1 MPCGTQEKAKV
12 YTHFFKSL
20 RQTLHMD
27 KMEEVGKVLHYFSR
41 IGVAIVE
48 LKATLSIGDQ
58 ILVKGPTSD
67 FEQVIESMQIEHV
80 NVSTAKRGDSIGLKV
95 NKLVKP
101 NDIVY
106 KKSL

>member
-1 MPCGTQEKAKV
+1 
-12 YTHFFKSL
+12 L
-20 RQTLHMD
+20 D
-27 KMEEVGKVLHYFSR
+27 EVGKVLHYFSR

-48 LKATLSIGDQ
+48 LKAPVSVGDQ

-80 NVSTAKRGDSIGLKV
+80 NVSTAKKGDSIGLKV

-101 NDIVY
+101 NDLLY

>member
-1 MPCGTQEKAKV
+1 
-12 YTHFFKSL
+12 
-20 RQTLHMD
+20 MD
-27 KMEEVGKVLHYFSR
+27 KLEEVGQVSHYFSR

-48 LKATLSIGDQ
+48 LKSTLSVGDQ
-58 ILVKGPTSD
+58 VLVKGPTSD

-80 NVSTAKRGDSIGLKV
+80 NVSTAKKGDSIGLKV

-101 NDIVY
+101 NDVLY

>member
-1 MPCGTQEKAKV
+1 MD
-12 YTHFFKSL
+12 
-20 RQTLHMD
+20 TL
-27 KMEEVGKVLHYFSR
+27 EEVGKVSHYFSR

-48 LKATLSIGDQ
+48 LKAPLSVGDQ
-58 ILVKGPTSD
+58 VLVKGPTSD

-80 NVSTAKRGDSIGLKV
+80 NVSTAKKGDSIGLKV

-106 KKSL
+106 KKSPST

>member
-1 MPCGTQEKAKV
+1 
-12 YTHFFKSL
+12 
-20 RQTLHMD
+20 MD
-27 KMEEVGKVLHYFSR
+27 KFEEVGKVSHYFSR

-48 LKATLSIGDQ
+48 LKATLSVGDQ
-58 ILVKGPTSD
+58 VLVKGPTSD

-80 NVSTAKRGDSIGLKV
+80 NVSTAKKGDSIGLKV

-101 NDIVY
+101 NDVLY

>member
-1 MPCGTQEKAKV
+1 MFLA
-12 YTHFFKSL
+12 
-20 RQTLHMD
+20 MD
-27 KMEEVGKVLHYFSR
+27 KLEEVGKVLHYFSR

-48 LKATLSIGDQ
+48 LKAPLSIGDT

-80 NVSTAKRGDSIGLKV
+80 NVSTAKKGDSIGLKV
-95 NKLVKP
+95 DKPVKP
-101 NDIVY
+101 NDILF

>member
-1 MPCGTQEKAKV
+1 
-12 YTHFFKSL
+12 
-20 RQTLHMD
+20 MD
-27 KMEEVGKVLHYFSR
+27 KLEEVGKVSHYFSR
-41 IGVAIVE
+41 IGVAIVD
-48 LKATLSIGDQ
+48 LKAPVSVGDQ

-80 NVSTAKRGDSIGLKV
+80 NVSTAKKGDSIGLKV

-101 NDIVY
+101 NDILY

>member
-1 MPCGTQEKAKV
+1 
-12 YTHFFKSL
+12 
-20 RQTLHMD
+20 MD
-27 KMEEVGKVLHYFSR
+27 KLEEVGKVLHYFSR

-48 LKATLSIGDQ
+48 LKAPVSIGDQ
-58 ILVKGPTSD
+58 VSVKGPTSD

-80 NVSTAKRGDSIGLKV
+80 NVSTAKKGDSIGLKV

-101 NDIVY
+101 NDVLY

>member
-1 MPCGTQEKAKV
+1 
-12 YTHFFKSL
+12 
-20 RQTLHMD
+20 MD
-27 KMEEVGKVLHYFSR
+27 KLEAVGKVLHYYSR
-41 IGVAIVE
+41 IGVAVIE
-48 LKATLSIGDQ
+48 LNGSLSIGDQ

-106 KKSL
+106 KKSPST

>member
-1 MPCGTQEKAKV
+1 
-12 YTHFFKSL
+12 
-20 RQTLHMD
+20 MD
-27 KMEEVGKVLHYFSR
+27 KLEEVGKVLHYFSR

-48 LKATLSIGDQ
+48 LKAPLSIGDR

-80 NVSTAKRGDSIGLKV
+80 NVSTAKKGDSIGLKV
-95 NKLVKP
+95 DKLVKP
-101 NDIVY
+101 NDILF

>member
-1 MPCGTQEKAKV
+1 
-12 YTHFFKSL
+12 
-20 RQTLHMD
+20 MD
-27 KMEEVGKVLHYFSR
+27 KLEEVGKVLHYFSR

-48 LKATLSIGDQ
+48 LKAPLSVGDQ
-58 ILVKGPTSD
+58 VLVKGPTSD

-80 NVSTAKRGDSIGLKV
+80 NVSTAKKGDSIGLKV

-101 NDIVY
+101 NDVLY

>member
-1 MPCGTQEKAKV
+1 
-12 YTHFFKSL
+12 
-20 RQTLHMD
+20 MD
-27 KMEEVGKVLHYFSR
+27 KLEEVGKVLHYFSR

-48 LKATLSIGDQ
+48 LKAPVSVGDQ

-80 NVSTAKRGDSIGLKV
+80 NVSTAKKGDSIGLKV

-101 NDIVY
+101 NDLLY

>member
-1 MPCGTQEKAKV
+1 MHT
-12 YTHFFKSL
+12 FL
-20 RQTLHMD
+20 NRQDKILTMD
-27 KMEEVGKVLHYFSR
+27 KLDEVGKVSHYFSR

-48 LKATLSIGDQ
+48 LKAPVSVGDQ

-80 NVSTAKRGDSIGLKV
+80 NVSTAKKGDSIGLKV

-101 NDIVY
+101 NDLLY

>member
-1 MPCGTQEKAKV
+1 
-12 YTHFFKSL
+12 
-20 RQTLHMD
+20 MD

>member
-1 MPCGTQEKAKV
+1 
-12 YTHFFKSL
+12 
-20 RQTLHMD
+20 MD
-27 KMEEVGKVLHYFSR
+27 KLEEVGKVLHYFSR

-48 LKATLSIGDQ
+48 LKAPVSVGDQ

-80 NVSTAKRGDSIGLKV
+80 NVSTAKKGDSIGLKV

-106 KKSL
+106 KKCL